1 VFKLRAHRNRT
12 RQKEDRVT
20 RSAAII
26 LVGLA
31 LFSSSTARAQET
43 IDVSKITCD
52 QWMATT
58 VADPHDLAMWL
69 SGFYHSKRNNTI
81 IEVQEFQAHIKKL
94 QRYCIDHPERHI
106 MQAVEDLFKVAK
118 KY

>member
-1 VFKLRAHRNRT
+1 MRP
-12 RQKEDRVT
+12 
-20 RSAAII
+20 AAII
-26 LVGLA
+26 LLA
-31 LFSSSTARAQET
+31 LVLFFSSRTARAQET
-43 IDVSKITCD
+43 IDVAKITCD

-81 IEVQEFQAHIKKL
+81 IEVQEFQAHVKKL

-106 MQAVEDLFKVAK
+106 MQAVEEVLKVAK